1 MPTDKLNDQD
11 QKENALPKTRTELK
25 AETRQKLIQAA
36 LSALSDGRSFDSLS
50 LREVA
55 RSAGIAPTSFYRHFH
70 DMDDLGLALI
80 SEGGDT
86 LRELMIEVRTQASAE
101 TPLIR
106 ASVETLFTYLRQ
118 NPGLFRL
125 ILQESFSSH
134 AVFRKAAK
142 RLMTRLSRDLADY
155 LSNEAKLREVPLG
168 EPEIA
173 ADAMVSILFTEGIAM
188 LTQAHRPAKRRQEAA
203 ITQLKL
209 IMLGAET
216 LGRRGE

>member
-1 MPTDKLNDQD
+1 M
-11 QKENALPKTRTELK
+11 PKTRTELK

-36 LSALSDGRSFDSLS
+36 LEALSDGRSFDSLS

-55 RSAGIAPTSFYRHFH
+55 RTAGIAPTSFYRHFH

-86 LRELMIEVRTQASAE
+86 LRELMKEVRNQASAE

-106 ASVETLFTYLRQ
+106 ASVETLSSYLRQ

-134 AVFRKAAK
+134 AAFRKAATK
-142 RLMTRLSRDLADY
+142 LMTRLSRDLADY
-155 LSNEAKLREVPLG
+155 LIYESELRNVPLG

-173 ADAMVSILFTEGIAM
+173 ADAMVSILFKEGIAM
-188 LTQAHRPAKRRQEAA
+188 LTQTHKSALRRQETA
-203 ITQLKL
+203 ITQLKI

-216 LGRRGE
+216 LGRRSE